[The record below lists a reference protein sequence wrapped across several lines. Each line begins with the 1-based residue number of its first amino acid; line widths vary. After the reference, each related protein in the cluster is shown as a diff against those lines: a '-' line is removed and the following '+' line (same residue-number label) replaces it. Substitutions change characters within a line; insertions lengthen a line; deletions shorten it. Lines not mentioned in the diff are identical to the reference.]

1 MIQTNIL
8 HMLSV
13 AAEAYQ
19 KQDFRNQKPW
29 RTKQRLFEIEMNAR
43 GFILVG
49 VGMYSSVW
57 RLAGRLYKI
66 NSNINGD
73 FDGFYDWMKA
83 CMSNTGNPALPKFGD
98 MVQDGP
104 RYCVEVERMQPQYL
118 VDTCEALYAN
128 ARTNLHMRKAI
139 LLALQTCANMND
151 ISRGVFDA
159 TDPDSV
165 TVKLMSSFLDIHKSN
180 IMRLNGQLVLNDPI
194 AYAAE
199 PISDLKV
206 A

>member
-13 AAEAYQ
+13 AGEAYQ

-73 FDGFYDWMKA
+73 FDGFYDWMKT

-118 VDTCEALYAN
+118 VDSCETLYN
-128 ARTNLHMRKAI
+128 HARTNLHMRKAI

-151 ISRGVFDA
+151 ISRGVFDT
-159 TDPDSV
+159 TDPDSI
-165 TVKLMSSFLDIHKSN
+165 TVKTMSIFLDVHKSN

-194 AYAAE
+194 AYAAN